1 MTTTMNATKMEILYS
16 SYGERGYV
24 RVSLDSTWVAHFH
37 PCGENGI
44 IRIISVSGTEIGVY
58 QLPTHRMMTA
68 LAFAI
73 ANPSVFRDALDAFAT
88 KVG

>member
-1 MTTTMNATKMEILYS
+1 MLCPSSNVNEEIEEHLN
-16 SYGERGYV
+16 YG
-24 RVSLDSTWVAHFH
+24 S
-37 PCGENGI
+37 

-58 QLPTHRMMTA
+58 QLPTHQMMTA